1 MIILTLFYQ
10 VTQLIVPLVP
20 SCPPSPAIMP
30 PSDPTKLLLG
40 VGDYGATAA
49 NGGVIK
55 TMALGSCIALMILDR
70 GTRCVGMDHIALPE
84 SSVSPDRAR
93 QLPGYFADTG
103 IPALMEQ
110 MRRISGSF
118 SKPSNLI
125 VKIAGGANV
134 ADPNNTFNIGKRNV
148 LAAKKILWQFGLGPM
163 AEDVGG
169 SHSRTVTLYRD
180 TGRIILSCPGRPDW
194 EL

>member
-1 MIILTLFYQ
+1 MQTG
-10 VTQLIVPLVP
+10 V
-20 SCPPSPAIMP
+20 SAKIM
-30 PSDPTKLLLG
+30 LG
-40 VGDYGATAA
+40 VGDYGATTSA
-49 NGGVIK
+49 GGVIR
-55 TMALGSCIALMILDR
+55 TMALGSCIGLMILDR
-70 GTRCVGMDHIALPE
+70 GTRCVGMDHIALPD
-84 SSVSPDRAR
+84 SSVSPDRAK

-103 IPALMEQ
+103 IPALIKLMG
-110 MRRISGSF
+110 RVAGSF

-125 VKIAGGANV
+125 VKMCGGANV

-148 LAAKKILWQFGLGPM
+148 LAAKKILWQFGLGTV

-180 TGRIILSCPGRPDW
+180 SGRIVLSCPGRPDW

>member
-1 MIILTLFYQ
+1 M
-10 VTQLIVPLVP
+10 
-20 SCPPSPAIMP
+20 
-30 PSDPTKLLLG
+30 LG
-40 VGDYGATAA
+40 VGDYGATVSA
-49 NGGVIK
+49 GGVIR

-70 GTRCVGMDHIALPE
+70 GTRCVGMDHIALPD
-84 SSVSPDRAR
+84 SSVSPDRAK

-103 IPALMEQ
+103 IPALIKM
-110 MRRISGSF
+110 MGRVGGSF
-118 SKPSNLI
+118 SKPSSLI
-125 VKIAGGANV
+125 VKMAGGANV

-148 LAAKKILWQFGLGPM
+148 LAAKKILWQFGLGAV

-180 TGRIILSCPGRPDW
+180 SGRIVLSCPGRPDW

>member
-1 MIILTLFYQ
+1 
-10 VTQLIVPLVP
+10 
-20 SCPPSPAIMP
+20 MP

-40 VGDYGATAA
+40 VGDYGATAS

-84 SSVSPDRAR
+84 SSVSPDRAK

-103 IPALMEQ
+103 IPALIERMK
-110 MRRISGSF
+110 RVGGSF

-148 LAAKKILWQFGLGPM
+148 LAAKKILWQFGMGPM

-169 SHSRTVTLYRD
+169 NHSRTVTLYRD
-180 TGRIILSCPGRPDW
+180 TGRIILTCPGRPDW

>member
-1 MIILTLFYQ
+1 MSQPNT
-10 VTQLIVPLVP
+10 
-20 SCPPSPAIMP
+20 SSRIM
-30 PSDPTKLLLG
+30 LG
-40 VGDYGATAA
+40 VGDYGATMAP
-49 NGGVIK
+49 GGVVR

-70 GTRCVGMDHIALPE
+70 GTRCVGMDHIALPD
-84 SSVSPDRAR
+84 SLVSPERAK

-103 IPALMEQ
+103 IPALMEL
-110 MRRISGSF
+110 MKKTAGSM

-125 VKIAGGANV
+125 IKMAGGANV

-148 LAAKKILWQFGLGPM
+148 LAAKKILWQFGLGAV

-169 SHSRTVTLYRD
+169 SHSRTVTLHRD
-180 TGRIILSCPGRPDW
+180 SGRIILSCPGRPDW

>member
-1 MIILTLFYQ
+1 MSF
-10 VTQLIVPLVP
+10 
-20 SCPPSPAIMP
+20 
-30 PSDPTKLLLG
+30 PSDPTKIMLG
-40 VGDYGATAA
+40 VGDYGATVAA
-49 NGGVIK
+49 GGVIK

-84 SSVSPDRAR
+84 SSVSPDRAK

-110 MRRISGSF
+110 MKRVGGSL

-125 VKIAGGANV
+125 IKIAGGANV

-163 AEDVGG
+163 VEDVGG

-180 TGRIILSCPGRPDW
+180 TGRIVLSCPGRPDW

>member
-1 MIILTLFYQ
+1 M
-10 VTQLIVPLVP
+10 
-20 SCPPSPAIMP
+20 
-30 PSDPTKLLLG
+30 LG
-40 VGDYGATAA
+40 VGDYGATTSQ
-49 NGGVIK
+49 GGVIR
-55 TMALGSCIALMILDR
+55 TMALGSCIGLMILDR
-70 GTRCVGMDHIALPE
+70 GTRCVGMDHIALPDA
-84 SSVSPDRAR
+84 SVSPDRAK

-103 IPALMEQ
+103 IPALIALMTKLA
-110 MRRISGSF
+110 GSF

-125 VKIAGGANV
+125 IKMCGGANV

-148 LAAKKILWQFGLGPM
+148 LAAKKILWQFGLGTV

-180 TGRIILSCPGRPDW
+180 SGRIVLSCPGRPDW